1 MIGLNLKA
9 TWNSS
14 NKEDINSSGVATF
27 KTSDKE
33 YFIPFNNFTD
43 FYNMMEVIQEND
55 KLSKI
60 KTFESLKTKLNILI
74 QEIEYI
80 DY

>member
-1 MIGLNLKA
+1 MGLNIKS
-9 TWNSS
+9 TWRS
-14 NKEDINSSGVATF
+14 NNKDDIDSSGVATF

-33 YFIPFNNFTD
+33 YTIPFNNFTD
-43 FYNMMEVIQEND
+43 FYNIVSVIEENGR
-55 KLSKI
+55 LSKI
-60 KTFESLKTKLNILI
+60 EAFKSLKSKLNMLI